1 MIERQIGT
9 SIDREIN
16 TSIHL
21 ARPFYEDF
29 LIYRLCL
36 MVFRT
41 IHLSWISNEKDRPMD
56 RYIDR

>member
-29 LIYRLCL
+29 LTLAYCLCL
-36 MVFRT
+36 MVFGAIRF
-41 IHLSWISNEKDRPMD
+41 S
-56 RYIDR
+56 